1 MSERDAMAT
10 SMETA
15 RRAYE
20 RGRMRLALLS
30 ATLVAVLV
38 AALALVAGETAML
51 AWLPVTFVVWSWLFW
66 RGGDWLAGGRLGVLA
81 GAVTLVLPMSI
92 LRPCCKPGRAAMD
105 MAAMGA
111 DCCTRPE
118 LCGVSG
124 VVLGLLLAVSLP
136 MRGGSPTKTA
146 LGAALGVVAVASMRC
161 SSLFV
166 GEALGLLG
174 GLAAGLFVASAAKA
188 VVRWRAAR

>member
-1 MSERDAMAT
+1 MSERDGMAT
-10 SMETA
+10 SMERA

-30 ATLVAVLV
+30 ATLVAVLI
-38 AALALVAGETAML
+38 AALALVAGETPML

-92 LRPCCKPGRAAMD
+92 LRPCCKPGMD
-105 MAAMGA
+105 MATMGT

-161 SSLFV
+161 SSLFI

-174 GLAAGLFVASAAKA
+174 GLAAGLAVASAAKA
-188 VVRWRAAR
+188 AVRWRAVR

>member
-1 MSERDAMAT
+1 MTEPDPTTVWADRI
-10 SMETA
+10 

-20 RGRMRLALLS
+20 LGRVRTALLS
-30 ATLVAVLV
+30 ASLVT
-38 AALALVAGETAML
+38 ALVATLAVVAGEAQML
-51 AWLPVTFVVWSWLFW
+51 AWLPVTFAAWSWLFW

-92 LRPCCKPGRAAMD
+92 LRPCCKPGMD
-105 MAAMGA
+105 MATMGA

-136 MRGGSPTKTA
+136 MRGGSLAKTA
-146 LGAALGVVAVASMRC
+146 LGASLGVVAVASMRC
-161 SSLFV
+161 SALFV

-174 GLAAGLFVASAAKA
+174 GLAAGIAVASVARG
-188 VVRWRAAR
+188 VWRGSSATR